1 MNAFLARLREPSTA
15 AGLAVLASLFGAD
28 VAQSQA
34 IATTVATVAAAAAIL
49 LPEKAAK

>member
-1 MNAFLARLREPSTA
+1 MQAILARLREPSTA

-34 IATTVATVAAAAAIL
+34 AATAVAAVAAAAAVF
-49 LPEKAAK
+49 LPEKGAK